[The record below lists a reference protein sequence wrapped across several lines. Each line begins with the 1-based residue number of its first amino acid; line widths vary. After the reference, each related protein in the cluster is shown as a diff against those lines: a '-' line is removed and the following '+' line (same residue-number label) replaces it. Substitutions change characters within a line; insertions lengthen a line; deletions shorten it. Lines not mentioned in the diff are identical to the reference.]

1 MATDDQS
8 LATLVENWIV
18 ATLVA
23 IADPDLTDRHVEVF
37 QGTVNPVGQLA
48 VEELAA
54 HSSPRIVVSF
64 EGDRH
69 MPLAEGQARY
79 EGVYG
84 LYIVVRSERPG
95 AAARRGDGT
104 TIGTNKLRDVIRAA
118 LHDKSPDAGGG
129 GYHTELTEWRG
140 VQTAFEGKDK
150 FILRAELVVA
160 ESPTAA

>member
-1 MATDDQS
+1 VATDDQS

-23 IADPDLTDRHVEVF
+23 IADPDLTSRQVEVF

-48 VEELAA
+48 AKELAA
-54 HSSPRIVVSF
+54 HSSPRIVVLF
-64 EGDRH
+64 EADRYV
-69 MPLAEGQARY
+69 PLAEGQARY

-84 LYIVVRSERPG
+84 LYIVVRSERPD

-104 TIGTNKLRDVIRAA
+104 MIGTNKLRDVIRAA
-118 LHDKSPDAGGG
+118 LHDQSPDKGGG
-129 GYHTELTEWRG
+129 GYHTELSEWRG
-140 VQTAFEGKDK
+140 VRTVFQRKDM